1 MSEPDTT
8 KVAQNLN
15 SAQSNTF
22 RVVIQPRRTDD
33 ADADFQVAPIIFRT
47 KKVPVP
53 GVDLPVVGIPN
64 RVAPFSLPAG
74 GKAVHPTEIE
84 IMVELDDKLQ
94 NYFALVKWA
103 DSIAKNAKT
112 KGDFDTSYLKDVKP
126 GNDQGED
133 KVSAVQFGGK
143 VVKPTLTLQELHV
156 NQGKEEWVDID
167 YRDIAIELKDTN
179 HITFGSVI
187 YREAYPISIPSFDF
201 LTTSSDRIEIPVK
214 FGYIFHEFVDVDGT
228 LIV

>member
-1 MSEPDTT
+1 MSEPDNT

-15 SAQSNTF
+15 SAQANLF

-53 GVDLPVVGIPN
+53 GVDLPVVSIPN

-74 GKAVHPTEIE
+74 GKAVHPAEIE
-84 IMVELDDKLQ
+84 ITLELDDKLQ
-94 NYFALVKWA
+94 NYFALIKWA

-133 KVSAVQFGGK
+133 KVSPVQFSGK

-156 NQGKEEWVDID
+156 NQGKNEWIDID
-167 YRDIAIELKDTN
+167 YRDIVISLHDTN
-179 HITFGSVI
+179 HIPFASVC
-187 YREAYPISIPSFDF
+187 YREVFPISIPSFDF
-201 LTTSSDRIEIPVK
+201 LTTSSDRIEIPVT
-214 FGYIFHEFVDVDGT
+214 FGYVYHEFVNTDGT